1 VKKQQLILLG
11 GGFILLVVLYF
22 FGNTT
27 VPVTSSSS
35 VNTNNTNHSTITTT
49 EVLNAA
55 KKNITSQQSSYL
67 TQLENS
73 VVRGNIKE
81 QQIRVYRQLAAY
93 WQDSLHHQE
102 IAAYYFGEEAKLEK
116 SEKNLNFAARL
127 LLAHLM
133 AENNPGMQAWLATN
147 AKALF
152 EKSLEI
158 NPANDS
164 VKIELGACYIF
175 GNISNT
181 PMEGIQKIK
190 QVADKDPGNMYAQL
204 ILGLGDIKSGQYDKA
219 AERLQLVA
227 QKEPDNLQAIFNLA
241 ETYERKG
248 DKANAVTW
256 YRRAQNIISIPE
268 AKQEIEEKIKTLQ

>member
-1 VKKQQLILLG
+1 VKRQQLILLS
-11 GGFILLVVLYF
+11 GGFVLLIVLYF

-27 VPVTSSSS
+27 TPVTHSSSAT
-35 VNTNNTNHSTITTT
+35 TNNTNSGATTA

-55 KKNITSQQSSYL
+55 KRNITTQQLSYL

-73 VVRGNIKE
+73 VVRGNVKE
-81 QQIRVYRQLAAY
+81 QQIRIYKQLAVY
-93 WQDSLHHQE
+93 WQDTLHQQA
-102 IAAYYFGEEAKLEK
+102 IAAYYFGEGAKLEN

-133 AENNPGMQAWLATN
+133 AEDNTGMQSWLATN

-152 EKSLEI
+152 EKSLQI
-158 NPANDS
+158 NPAADS

-190 QVADKDPGNMYAQL
+190 EVIDKDPQNMYAQL

-219 AERLQLVA
+219 AERLQIVV
-227 QKEPDNLQAIFNLA
+227 QKEPTNLQAVFNLA

-256 YRRAQNIISIPE
+256 YRKAQNIINIPE
-268 AKQEIEEKIKTLQ
+268 AKQEIEQRIKTLQ

>member
-1 VKKQQLILLG
+1 VKRQQIILLS
-11 GGFILLVVLYF
+11 GGFVLLIVLYF

-27 VPVTSSSS
+27 APVSHSSS
-35 VNTNNTNHSTITTT
+35 VNTNNSNSEAITTA

-55 KKNITSQQSSYL
+55 KRKIAPQQLSYL

-73 VVRGNIKE
+73 VVRGNVKE
-81 QQIRVYRQLAAY
+81 QQIRIYKQLAAY
-93 WQDSLHHQE
+93 WQDTLHQQA
-102 IAAYYFGEEAKLEK
+102 IAAYYFGEGSKLEN

-133 AENNPGMQAWLATN
+133 AENNTGMQSWLATS

-152 EKSLEI
+152 EKSLQI

-190 QVADKDPGNMYAQL
+190 EVAEKNPQNMYAQL

-227 QKEPDNLQAIFNLA
+227 QKEPSNLQAVFNLA

-248 DKANAVTW
+248 DKGNAVTW
-256 YRRAQNIISIPE
+256 YRKAQNIISLPE
-268 AKQEIEEKIKTLQ
+268 AKQEIEERIKTLQ